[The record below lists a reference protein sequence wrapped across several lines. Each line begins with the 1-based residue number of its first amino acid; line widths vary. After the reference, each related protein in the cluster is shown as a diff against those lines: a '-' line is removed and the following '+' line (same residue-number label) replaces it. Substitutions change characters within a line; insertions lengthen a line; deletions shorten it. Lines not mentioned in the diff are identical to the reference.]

1 MKHAKRMVLV
11 PEDVLNRYEQKQK
24 LETAPIMTNMM
35 HQDTEMSE
43 ILQNA
48 SMPDAEKQKLYN
60 ANMESYLSL
69 RRQKDGQIPTVRIAP
84 GTEQEPIEKARL
96 SDADVVEHIPKS
108 LRARATALLNRLKA
122 RPDVISW
129 DESGQVSLDGKEIS
143 HSNISDLVSDAL
155 RSRRN
160 FNPTGS
166 REFFRALSK
175 MNMPKDLVRNEE
187 RWKQIDTSP
196 DPFSPQRASPSQY
209 FQDLLKRREGGKQTE
224 KRWHNY

>member
-1 MKHAKRMVLV
+1 MVLV
-11 PEDVLNRYEQKQK
+11 PEHVLNRYEQKQK
-24 LETAPIMTNMM
+24 LETTPIMANMM

-43 ILQNA
+43 ILQSA

-84 GTEQEPIEKARL
+84 DTEQEPEPVKKARL
-96 SDADVVEHIPKS
+96 SDANVVEHIPRTM
-108 LRARATALLNRLKA
+108 RARATALLNRLKA
-122 RPDVISW
+122 KPDVISW
-129 DESGQVSLDGKEIS
+129 DESGQVSLDGKEIP

-166 REFFRALSK
+166 REFFRVLSK

-187 RWKQIDTSP
+187 RWKEMDTSP

-209 FQDLLKRREGGKQTE
+209 FQKLLRRHDGEGKQTQ